1 MSRKTI
7 VLFILILLFFPYTS
21 AYSPKITGITHYH
34 DGFLVLTHYSNNT
47 TQLWFFEPGKGFRLL
62 NATFLNLTFMHSNG
76 KRVLMYRNLS
86 DIYSA
91 PDVQLYVY
99 DGELHHLGDFNGV
112 TDCGDDLYVYWNGE
126 FYLLFQPW
134 DACQMTGYDWYAI
147 VNGNGTIFKL
157 PGGDRGWSTVCT
169 HSKCYVDNLQVV
181 PHGYMVGYTDF
192 YTELTTLRLVTL
204 SNGEIQVKNLT
215 FGNLYAKWSGACFN
229 GTHFATLLGNWMEL
243 PYVSTLKFYLAVID
257 TRGNYRIIPLDSVP
271 SNENVSLELLGSHGG
286 SWVVRKYRYW
296 ILFNPNSSS
305 GFYYKTKTMPYFL
318 VSPRGVVELSNDTKI
333 TATCQRDYP
342 QIVFEGRHVVESPL
356 KLNGKNVTINGSL
369 LLYSGM
375 TLKLPFNVSIA
386 DCGNGCLLSNGE
398 ELAYFDGYTVKPI
411 KLPVNRA
418 MIRWLSLLGVTFALL
433 FIGGLAK
440 ARRR

>member
-1 MSRKTI
+1 MKNY
-7 VLFILILLFFPYTS
+7 VFVFFFLILLSSPYAS

-47 TQLWFFEPGKGFRLL
+47 TQLWFFEPGRGFRLL
-62 NATFLNLTFMHSNG
+62 NTTFLNLTFIHSNG

-147 VNGNGTIFKL
+147 VNGTIFKL

-169 HSKCYVDNLQVV
+169 HSKCYVDNLQVL

-204 SNGEIQVKNLT
+204 SSSGIRIKNIT
-215 FGNLYAKWSGACFN
+215 FGNLSADWAEACFN
-229 GTHFATLLGNWMEL
+229 GTHFATILGNWMEL
-243 PYVSTLKFYLAVID
+243 PSPSTLKFYLAVID
-257 TRGNYRIIPLDSVP
+257 TGGDYKIVPLDSIP

-286 SWVVRKYRYW
+286 NWVVRKYRYW
-296 ILFNPNSSS
+296 RLFSSS
-305 GFYYKTKTMPYFL
+305 RGFYYKTETISYFL
-318 VSPRGVVELSNDTKI
+318 VSFRGVVEMSNETNI
-333 TATCQRDYP
+333 TATCQRNYP
-342 QIVFEGRHVVESPL
+342 QIVFEGRQVVKVPL
-356 KLNGKNVTINGSL
+356 KLNGKNVTINGTL
-369 LLYSGM
+369 LLYNGKSF
-375 TLKLPFNVSIA
+375 KLPFNATIA

-398 ELAYFDGYTVKPI
+398 RLVYFNGHAVEPVKF
-411 KLPVNRA
+411 PVNQAETTRL
-418 MIRWLSLLGVTFALL
+418 ILLGITLTLL
-433 FIGGLAK
+433 IIGGLAK

>member
-1 MSRKTI
+1 MKNY
-7 VLFILILLFFPYTS
+7 VFVFFFLILLSSPYAS

-47 TQLWFFEPGKGFRLL
+47 TQLWFFEPGRGFRLL
-62 NATFLNLTFMHSNG
+62 NTTFLNLTFIHSNG

-147 VNGNGTIFKL
+147 VNGTIFKL

-169 HSKCYVDNLQVV
+169 HSKCYVDNLQVL

-204 SNGEIQVKNLT
+204 SSSGIRIKNIT
-215 FGNLYAKWSGACFN
+215 FGNLSADWAEACFS
-229 GTHFATLLGNWMEL
+229 GTHFATILGNWMEL
-243 PYVSTLKFYLAVID
+243 PSPSTLKFYLAVID
-257 TRGNYRIIPLDSVP
+257 TGGDYKIVPLDSIP

-286 SWVVRKYRYW
+286 NWVVRKYRYW
-296 ILFNPNSSS
+296 RLFSSS
-305 GFYYKTKTMPYFL
+305 RGFYYKTETISYFL
-318 VSPRGVVELSNDTKI
+318 VSFRGVVEMSNETNI
-333 TATCQRDYP
+333 TATCQRNYP
-342 QIVFEGRHVVESPL
+342 QIVFEGRQVVKAPM

-369 LLYSGM
+369 LLYSGR
-375 TLKLPFNVSIA
+375 TLKLPLNVTIA

-398 ELAYFDGYTVKPI
+398 RLVYFNGHAVEPVKF
-411 KLPVNRA
+411 PVNQAETTRL
-418 MIRWLSLLGVTFALL
+418 ILLGITLTLL
-433 FIGGLAK
+433 IIGGLAK